1 MVLETRN
8 LEKSLGDGIKRIEPN
23 EKQSVLVQR
32 RAIRANRFIKK
43 GEVINAKDLI
53 CLRPCPKNA
62 LPPFKEKA
70 VIKKKAKRNILKGD
84 IITLKTIS

>member
-1 MVLETRN
+1 MFKAL
-8 LEKSLGDGIKRIEPN
+8 
-23 EKQSVLVQR
+23 
-32 RAIRANRFIKK
+32 
-43 GEVINAKDLI
+43 
-53 CLRPCPKNA
+53 PKNA